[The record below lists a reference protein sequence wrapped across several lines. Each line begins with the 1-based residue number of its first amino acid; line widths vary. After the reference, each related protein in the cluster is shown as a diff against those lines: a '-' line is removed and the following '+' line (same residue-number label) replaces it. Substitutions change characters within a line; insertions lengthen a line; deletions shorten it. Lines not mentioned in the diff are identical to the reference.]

1 MKLEYRTF
9 EEAQKKFKWSDR
21 WEVFDRKPEN
31 LNIAYECV
39 DRHPKEKIA
48 IRLKNEDRSR
58 EVYTYEELSR
68 VTSQF
73 AQMLERRGIRSGDR
87 VAIMLNPS
95 LEYYVS
101 FYGILK
107 RGAVV
112 VPCYALLGPDA
123 IEYRLKESN
132 AKMLITYKDKM
143 GAVNSGLVSHL
154 IATDGLLGLIQKE
167 EDHYEPKTS

>member
-58 EVYTYEELSR
+58 EVYTYKELSHL
-68 VTSQF
+68 TSQF
-73 AQMLERRGIRSGDR
+73 AQ
-87 VAIMLNPS
+87 
-95 LEYYVS
+95 
-101 FYGILK
+101 
-107 RGAVV
+107 
-112 VPCYALLGPDA
+112 C
-123 IEYRLKESN
+123 
-132 AKMLITYKDKM
+132 
-143 GAVNSGLVSHL
+143 
-154 IATDGLLGLIQKE
+154 
-167 EDHYEPKTS
+167 